1 MSADDEEHSESEFY
15 YPTEHITL
23 PGIGRNDVLFDS
35 FIRVRVGRGDKEIKI
50 LFTGMVGPY
59 RGPRPK
65 DVFKTSK
72 NISLYGPPIR

>member
-35 FIRVRVGRGDKEIKI
+35 FIRVRVGRGGGGGGGGGGGDKEIKI

-59 RGPRPK
+59 
-65 DVFKTSK
+65 
-72 NISLYGPPIR
+72 I